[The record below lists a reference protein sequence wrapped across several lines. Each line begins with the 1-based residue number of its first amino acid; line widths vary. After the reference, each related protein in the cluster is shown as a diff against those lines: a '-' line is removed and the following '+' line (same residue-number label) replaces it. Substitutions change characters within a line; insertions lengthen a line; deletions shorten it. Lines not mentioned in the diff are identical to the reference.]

1 MSSSDNN
8 DNNAEVDNQSR
19 APPKVQDK
27 SPIKR
32 SFEDVVAD
40 FTSSNTGP
48 PTLPKN
54 NDKISSYKEVGP
66 IWSAPLGINGGVRM
80 PTSLQ
85 KMVDRQ
91 NLDPSIVFSNN
102 NSTPRGASQQMREAS
117 MVRNASQ
124 MTTVQILNGEE
135 VVALKDPYSFLDKL
149 KFENCYRADPTV
161 RRCVDVLAKFVMGK
175 RTHFD
180 IVAGEEEREMQML
193 ISHGFRDSPVQG
205 GAPPAPTR
213 PSPTSGTGGPT
224 VPLNNSPVKNFA
236 DPIGTGDV
244 MGQPS
249 AGMLPS
255 SSSSNQNDGGGLD
268 DTVDEMFDENDI
280 ESPLDENQ
288 LRELYR
294 FLLDVNRRVLFDA
307 RIKAALT
314 QAYVYGRS
322 ALLIENDA
330 QGIPIDLKLL
340 NSKKLDT
347 VYVDPNTWKLVA
359 VDYADR
365 PKEQPL
371 LAEEIIY
378 FCNQDY
384 HISPDTLWYGLSR
397 IETIVHVSETNQL
410 LDEIDLKEGARS
422 MWAGSGVIKF
432 PPDTPDT
439 LVEEFV
445 AGFYPGTWNAT
456 SQNVQ
461 VDTYNLKLDYVSLTN
476 ARNENDRRIIRGLG
490 IPAFLVGFEQ
500 ISNRA
505 TAEEVMISWHESE
518 LDAERT
524 WLQDVL
530 EPQWFDPLIAKRFP
544 KLTALKDDPTRI
556 LAGKASPLRVKLDF
570 VNISFET
577 MKEKSEAIIP
587 LFDRGLAT
595 VEKVME
601 VMRWQDQ
608 TPAVLAEQQRREMEK
623 QQQFQMQ
630 FELQKQRAQSY
641 LIGQNQ
647 KSVEKRRQMQKDEQ
661 SVTANAALASAM
673 STEKSFTTEL
683 DMLRMKLLRESHDKE
698 MSLKDTEIKAAQESQ
713 ETAQE
718 RRKIMS
724 DIQETLKSLREQ
736 AN

>member
-1 MSSSDNN
+1 LSSSDNTN
-8 DNNAEVDNQSR
+8 DNNPQSR
-19 APPKVQDK
+19 APPNVDK

-32 SFEDVVAD
+32 TYEDVITD
-40 FTSSNTGP
+40 YIETPTGHRGQ
-48 PTLPKN
+48 PTLPSDSKRI
-54 NDKISSYKEVGP
+54 KTFKEVGP

-85 KMVDRQ
+85 SMMNRQ
-91 NLDPSIVFSNN
+91 NLDSESVFNTQRKQSIID
-102 NSTPRGASQQMREAS
+102 QMSERS
-117 MVRNASQ
+117 VIRNASQ

-161 RRCVDVLAKFVMGK
+161 RRCVDILAKFVLGK

-180 IVAGEEEREMQML
+180 IVSGEEEREELML
-193 ISHGFRDSPVQG
+193 IAHGFKSPTSLG
-205 GAPPAPTR
+205 GAPPAPS
-213 PSPTSGTGGPT
+213 PSPAGTPA
-224 VPLNNSPVKNFA
+224 PKAAFNSPVKNFA
-236 DPIGTGDV
+236 DPINTSDV
-244 MGQPS
+244 KGQPS
-249 AGMLPS
+249 AGMLP
-255 SSSSNQNDGGGLD
+255 NNPMRDELEEE
-268 DTVDEMFDENDI
+268 TDEMFGDDDI
-280 ESPLDENQ
+280 QSPLDERQ

-294 FLLDVNRRVLFDA
+294 FIFDVNRRVQFDG
-307 RIKAALT
+307 KVKSALT
-314 QAYVYGRS
+314 QAYIYGRA
-322 ALLIENDA
+322 ALLIETDA

-340 NSKKLDT
+340 NSKKLET
-347 VYVDPNTWKLVA
+347 VYVDPETWKLVA

-378 FCNQDY
+378 FANQDY

-432 PPDTPDT
+432 PPDTPDY

-445 AGFYPGTWNAT
+445 SGFYPGTWNAT

-461 VDTYNLKLDYVSLTN
+461 IDTYNLKLDYVSLTN

-518 LDAERT
+518 LDSERT
-524 WLQDVL
+524 WIQTVL
-530 EPQWFDPLIAKRFP
+530 EPQWFDPLVEKRFP
-544 KLTALKDDPTRI
+544 ELIQLKNDPNRV
-556 LAGKASPLRVKLDF
+556 LSGKASPLRIKLDF
-570 VNISFET
+570 TNISFET
-577 MKEKSEAIIP
+577 MKEKSEAVIP
-587 LFDRGLAT
+587 MFDRGLAT
-595 VEKVME
+595 PEKVME
-601 VMRWQDQ
+601 IMRWQDQ
-608 TPAVLAEQQRREMEK
+608 LPAVQAELAKREMEK
-623 QQQFQMQ
+623 QQESEMQ

-641 LIGQNQ
+641 LLSQNQ
-647 KSVEKRRQMQKDEQ
+647 KSVEKRRQMAKDQQ
-661 SVTANAALASAM
+661 SVAANAALAETIS
-673 STEKSFTTEL
+673 SEKSLTTEL
-683 DMLRMKLLRESHDKE
+683 DMLRIKLLRESHEKE
-698 MSLKDTEIKAAQESQ
+698 MQLKQAELNAAEDNQK
-713 ETAQE
+713 TAQE
-718 RRKIMS
+718 RQKIMK